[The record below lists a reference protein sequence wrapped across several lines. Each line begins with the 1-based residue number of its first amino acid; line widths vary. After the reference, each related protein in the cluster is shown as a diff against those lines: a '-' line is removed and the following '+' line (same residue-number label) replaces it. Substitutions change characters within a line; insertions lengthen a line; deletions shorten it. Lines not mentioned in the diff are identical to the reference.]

1 MWEILNLFERINPI
15 GLLLMLISAVL
26 VYGAGLIVTKV
37 FKITDKRSE
46 KKIILTKLTGLLIG
60 IIGLLTAMKIL

>member
-1 MWEILNLFERINPI
+1 MNLFERINPI

-46 KKIILTKLTGLLIG
+46 KRIILTKLTGLLIG

>member
-1 MWEILNLFERINPI
+1 MNLFERINPI

-60 IIGLLTAMKIL
+60 IIGLLIAMKIL